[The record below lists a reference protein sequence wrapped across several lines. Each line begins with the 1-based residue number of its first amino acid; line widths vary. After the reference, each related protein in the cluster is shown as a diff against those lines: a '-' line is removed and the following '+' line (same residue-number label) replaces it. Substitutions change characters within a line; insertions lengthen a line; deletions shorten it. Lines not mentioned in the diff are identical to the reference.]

1 MPLYMFLCTSV
12 DVFVCSFLQ
21 HVLYADE
28 LSRIGYIK
36 AGFCC
41 SQKQAVPARLFSLH
55 ENIELVSEMAT
66 CFQFVVDGD
75 TSTYKA
81 QIDDS
86 GKIQMLRVLSFMGA
100 VFIDVRDWFTTSAG
114 PCLPTKRGVR
124 LTVDEWRAIC
134 DQHES
139 VSDAILKWHCRLLE
153 APTPVLDSA
162 SEVAQVAVAID
173 DNLKVYVVPAS
184 LAPNAKKTDSGVRVV
199 IEKLSAATTTAVA
212 AAKKKKTAVS
222 VTPLTW
228 YRLMLRENRQ
238 EVQSIITALRAE
250 IEATSARK
258 HHDSLAAEAALFKN
272 SLDLSQ
278 L

>member
-1 MPLYMFLCTSV
+1 
-12 DVFVCSFLQ
+12 
-21 HVLYADE
+21 
-28 LSRIGYIK
+28 
-36 AGFCC
+36 
-41 SQKQAVPARLFSLH
+41 
-55 ENIELVSEMAT
+55 MAT

-81 QIDDS
+81 LIDDS
-86 GKIQMLRVLSFMGA
+86 GKIQMLRILSFMGA

-134 DQHES
+134 DQYES
-139 VSDAILKWHCRLLE
+139 ISDAILKWHCRLLE

-162 SEVAQVAVAID
+162 SEVAQVVVTIS

-199 IEKLSAATTTAVA
+199 IEKLSATAAAAAVAA
-212 AAKKKKTAVS
+212 AAKKKLTVS
-222 VTPLTW
+222 ITPLTW

-250 IEATSARK
+250 IEEATSARK
-258 HHDSLAAEAALFKN
+258 HHDSVAAEAALFKN